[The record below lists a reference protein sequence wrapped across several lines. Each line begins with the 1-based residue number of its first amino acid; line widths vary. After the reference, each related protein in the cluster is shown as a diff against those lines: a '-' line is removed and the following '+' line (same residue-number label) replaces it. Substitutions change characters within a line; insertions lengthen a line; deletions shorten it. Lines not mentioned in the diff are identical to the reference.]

1 MAFWIGVGVVLLVVL
16 GLTGLASWRRRGR
29 SDADLLGDQR
39 RDLGENSLRT
49 RSRGQYG
56 R

>member
-1 MAFWIGVGVVLLVVL
+1 MELWIGVGVVLAVVV
-16 GLTGLASWRRRGR
+16 GLAGLASWRRRGR
-29 SDADLLGDQR
+29 FSGDLLADQR
-39 RDLGENSLRT
+39 PDLSENAMHT